1 MYVSI
6 RIGHQGNP
14 HDSWLAQHNWAKTK
28 PIYMQE
34 VATDY
39 NIAAV
44 CSELSMGAK
53 GPARGSTVQGSWWH
67 LWSAYGSVTND
78 LQSNTELVVRILA
91 ACANKVAMQLGRQ
104 VLLLHKQAL
113 SHNLLLVVGD
123 TTQERKRNRTSKRGR
138 LKRSLLVVS
147 AFNCKD
153 SFRTEKIDTLLCQK
167 FAEPQIHIVHIKVS
181 LQLNANRGHWF
192 IMLVLL
198 TLFLESSMWY
208 TETHLGMPTNA
219 CVFSLHIVRAMA
231 LYLHEVWL
239 HLKDLLQTEGFYV
252 QHAVKVHFTPD
263 SLHDLCCTID
273 SLHLQLQI
281 SQNGA
286 CNHCTAL

>member
-1 MYVSI
+1 
-6 RIGHQGNP
+6 
-14 HDSWLAQHNWAKTK
+14 
-28 PIYMQE
+28 
-34 VATDY
+34 
-39 NIAAV
+39 
-44 CSELSMGAK
+44 
-53 GPARGSTVQGSWWH
+53 
-67 LWSAYGSVTND
+67 
-78 LQSNTELVVRILA
+78 
-91 ACANKVAMQLGRQ
+91 
-104 VLLLHKQAL
+104 
-113 SHNLLLVVGD
+113 
-123 TTQERKRNRTSKRGR
+123 
-138 LKRSLLVVS
+138 
-147 AFNCKD
+147 
-153 SFRTEKIDTLLCQK
+153 
-167 FAEPQIHIVHIKVS
+167 
-181 LQLNANRGHWF
+181 
-192 IMLVLL
+192 MLVLL